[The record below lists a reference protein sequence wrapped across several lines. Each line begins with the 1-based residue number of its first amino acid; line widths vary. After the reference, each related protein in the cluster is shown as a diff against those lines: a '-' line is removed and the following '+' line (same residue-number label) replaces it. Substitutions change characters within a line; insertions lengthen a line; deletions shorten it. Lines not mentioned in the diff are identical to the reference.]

1 MEHYLISQIFTIISY
16 IFLASTYHVKSRKTV
31 LKLNCISQIAFI
43 VAYILLGAWSGLMM
57 AIVAL
62 ARNIIYI
69 IDENKNGMRKKT
81 NKTDIIILVIMYII
95 CILSAIFTYDGI
107 FSLLPVIATMLY
119 TYAVCQKNIK
129 TYKLLGIPTELLWTG
144 YNIYIRSIV
153 GIVLEVIMLTNC
165 FTGYIMEVKKN
176 KKVINN

>member
-1 MEHYLISQIFTIISY
+1 MEQYIISQVLTIISY
-16 IFLASTYHVKSRKTV
+16 IFLASTYHVKERKTV

-43 VAYILLGAWSGLMM
+43 VAYIFLGAWSGLMM

-69 IDENKNGMRKKT
+69 IDENKNGTRENT
-81 NKTDIIILVIMYII
+81 NKIDIAILVIMYII
-95 CILSAIFTYDGI
+95 CILSAVFTYEGI
-107 FSLLPVIATMLY
+107 FSLLPIIATMLY
-119 TYAVCQKNIK
+119 TYAVFQKNIK
-129 TYKLLGIPTELLWTG
+129 TYKLLGIPTEILWTC
-144 YNIYIRSIV
+144 YNIYIKSIV

-176 KKVINN
+176 KVTSQR